1 MAALR
6 QSSQRNV
13 NLEIVGFTST
23 GDSHANPLS
32 QAGSVLGGST
42 GPSGACWGGTP
53 VCVFP
58 GRPSPSLSQDQR
70 GLGDLM
76 LWNPKEK
83 CFLGGLNVRGNFRF
97 FQVSKTPQ
105 FPKGRHPRSQ
115 PRSAVVNTFNL
126 HTPDS

>member
-23 GDSHANPLS
+23 GDSHENPLS
-32 QAGSVLGGST
+32 QAGSVLGAST
-42 GPSGACWGGTP
+42 LWSLLGGTP
-53 VCVFP
+53 VCIFP
-58 GRPSPSLSQDQR
+58 GHPSPSLSQDQR

-83 CFLGGLNVRGNFRF
+83 CFLGGLNVRGNFRL

-105 FPKGRHPRSQ
+105 FPKGRHPCSQ
-115 PRSAVVNTFNL
+115 PRSAVANTFSL
-126 HTPDS
+126 HSPDS